1 MRLFFYDLNK
11 TYTVDLIL
19 DDTNGKEGSR
29 WHGSDAGSRCCPLQ
43 NNFEEPYKF
52 NPERFLNDEGNYQKS
67 AMLRPFGV
75 GKRQCLGQI
84 LAKKEIQIV
93 LVFLFA

>member
-1 MRLFFYDLNK
+1 MTLM
-11 TYTVDLIL
+11 
-19 DDTNGKEGSR
+19 GKKVP
-29 WHGSDAGSRCCPLQ
+29 AGTGAMPEVGAVHFDE